1 MTLRGIR
8 WCGMGFPLFAFA
20 GGTQNSFVHAQ
31 RSSLLKARWSN
42 VRQWHVPNGL
52 RKRRPR
58 KGTRRHECAAC

>member
-31 RSSLLKARWSN
+31 RSSFAESEVEQCQAVARSERPPKEKAEKKHKTS
-42 VRQWHVPNGL
+42 
-52 RKRRPR
+52 
-58 KGTRRHECAAC
+58 